1 MAYTFDE
8 KIVSDLHKD
17 ARGFRPTEAFWN
29 AWNFQN
35 DEGKQTAWNVLLD
48 ELSETIDRERAEQAA
63 ALASFEKRIND
74 TIALGARDVK
84 TALKWI
90 FEAEQFDDFD
100 LRYGPDYVAFHF
112 NLNYGDVRKFP
123 IQEVINEMLSEV
135 V

>member
-17 ARGFRPTEAFWN
+17 ARGFRPSQSW
-29 AWNFQN
+29 W
-35 DEGKQTAWNVLLD
+35 EGWIFSSDDRKQAIWDSLLR

-100 LRYGPDYVAFHF
+100 LCHGPNCVAYHF
-112 NLNYGDVRKFP
+112 NLNYSDVCKFP
-123 IQEVINEMLSEV
+123 VQEAINEMLAEV

>member
-17 ARGFRPTEAFWN
+17 ARGFRPSESW
-29 AWNFQN
+29 W
-35 DEGKQTAWNVLLD
+35 EGWIFASDDRKQAIWDSLLR
-48 ELSETIDRERAEQAA
+48 ELSEAMDQARAEEAA

-100 LRYGPDYVAFHF
+100 LRYGPNYVAYHF
-112 NLNYGDVRKFP
+112 NLNYNDVRKFP
-123 IQEVINEMLSEV
+123 VQEAINEMLSEV